1 MKQNNIHIQACF
13 LKVNILNDDDVSFT
27 DTFNE
32 NSNDTDVFNEISND
46 EKSLKNQFSTAC
58 AQNEKYQQILKVLRI
73 EKRIL
78 KRFLLAECTIVNDQ
92 IQYRVERTIIDS
104 NADSVEYS
112 LNNKKLLIFN
122 NDELRL
128 KLIQLVH
135 DTSIADHFEVTKIYE
150 IFTRNYF

>member
-13 LKVNILNDDDVSFT
+13 LKVNILSDDDVSST
-27 DTFNE
+27 DIFNE
-32 NSNDTDVFNEISND
+32 NFNDTDAFSEIFND
-46 EKSLKNQFSTAC
+46 EKSLKDQFSTAC

-78 KRFLLAECTIVNDQ
+78 KEFPLVECTIVNNQ

-104 NADSVEYS
+104 NVDFVEYS
-112 LNNKKLLIFN
+112 LNNERLLIFN

-150 IFTRNYF
+150 IFIRNYF